1 MVWELCST
9 LTQKKAQKRRYQHGD
24 VRLSQC
30 RSTKRIDGLK
40 ALIDGTD
47 STSPRLGHWRITSWS
62 TRNSSTMNFTTCRQ
76 SSRLKTPRCTLTDG
90 ICPSNTSVQVNGY
103 GPVVH
108 FVQQEVYRHVHG
120 IRRCAMR
127 SGFHDHPSHGPTTE
141 DLPTILQVRRKGS
154 LWFTYVLDDLD
165 AKSWQMSTISTP
177 RGSDRYQTLASGCS
191 KGTWDRVIR
200 SQKDSFCLILRR
212 YSYHLTNRTC
222 VNSTIRTCITVIS
235 WINEFFV
242 IEAACVG
249 DWFHCLIPVLIPV
262 APES

>member
-9 LTQKKAQKRRYQHGD
+9 LLTEKSAKRRYQHGD

-30 RSTKRIDGLK
+30 RSTNFDGLK
-40 ALIDGTD
+40 ALIDRDGLDIT
-47 STSPRLGHWRITSWS
+47 TSRALKDHIMVNPE
-62 TRNSSTMNFTTCRQ
+62 FVDDDTTICRQ

-90 ICPSNTSVQVNGY
+90 ICPSNTSVQVKRLWTRC
-103 GPVVH
+103 PLRPTR
-108 FVQQEVYRHVHG
+108 VYRHVHG

-165 AKSWQMSTISTP
+165 ANIQKLANVNNINTKRVGSISDI
-177 RGSDRYQTLASGCS
+177 GSGCS

-200 SQKDSFCLILRR
+200 SQKEPRS
-212 YSYHLTNRTC
+212 
-222 VNSTIRTCITVIS
+222 V
-235 WINEFFV
+235 
-242 IEAACVG
+242 
-249 DWFHCLIPVLIPV
+249 
-262 APES
+262 